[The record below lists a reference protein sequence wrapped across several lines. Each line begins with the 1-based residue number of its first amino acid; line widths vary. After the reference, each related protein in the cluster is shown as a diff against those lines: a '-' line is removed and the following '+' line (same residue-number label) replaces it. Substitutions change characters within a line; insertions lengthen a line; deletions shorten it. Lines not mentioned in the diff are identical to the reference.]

1 MRDILTVRETLEQLS
16 AVLEDFRKG
25 ATEPVAIGSRR
36 HREAVIVPAALWDSL
51 VSERRRVSEQVDA
64 SLRLEG
70 LARSEAA
77 RIINDRYVNG
87 DIDVDEMVRQTIA
100 LHSSGA
106 PAE

>member
-16 AVLEDFRKG
+16 TVLEDFRNG

-51 VSERRRVSEQVDA
+51 VNERRRIVEQTDA

-70 LARSEAA
+70 LSRSDEARM
-77 RIINDRYVNG
+77 INDRYVNG

-100 LHSSGA
+100 LHSRRAS
-106 PAE
+106 AE